1 MPQLPPPTPQTPSS
15 APGIPAPDHAVKAP
29 ADRETQAGESVLKM
43 TLIDCVVLALR
54 NNLDLQSTFLDR
66 IKQRLQLKVDET
78 MFQPRNFTLG
88 LQTSREA
95 PALTG
100 YGDRKTGMTSKTSV
114 TGGTW
119 TIPTGGMFTF
129 GWDNTAI
136 RQDVSSG
143 QTYSGTWSVTFAQS
157 LTPFIRGY
165 GLEIGTAPLKLVRIE
180 EQSNLQRLKRAII
193 TSINDAITNYR
204 NYVTAVRQLA
214 IARQSLEAARSTY
227 ETNKALVQAGKTAQA
242 ELVQAEYDI
251 ANQEG
256 SVEQAVATL
265 DSNRLTL
272 VQFLNLPLNT
282 RFEVEEEQANR
293 VPLPDYERAL
303 SLAME
308 KQPEYL
314 IAQNTFA
321 KSELNFKVIASARS
335 WDLSLT
341 SGVTGPGASG
351 DRIVDVWNRQA
362 ASGRAGWSTGL
373 NLTIPFLAFQQ
384 RADYLKAKV
393 TLDQDRLTLKKT
405 QIALEIDL
413 KNKLRT
419 VVANFRQWELMKQA
433 LVLAQKRY
441 ETELEKLA
449 VGRTSNFQLL
459 TFKNGLTTSQQSE
472 LSARITY
479 LGSLTTL
486 DSTLGTSLDTW
497 GITINPTDETPPLP
511 TEKPQPVANQPEG

>member
-1 MPQLPPPTPQTPSS
+1 MHQGSSPLPGG
-15 APGIPAPDHAVKAP
+15 PGASIGENAVKA
-29 ADRETQAGESVLKM
+29 QAAEEPQDGGAVRKM
-43 TLIDCVVLALR
+43 TLVDCVVLALR

-88 LQTSREA
+88 LSSSREA
-95 PALTG
+95 PALTD
-100 YGDRKTGMTSKTSV
+100 YGDRKTGITNKTTV

-119 TIPTGGMFTF
+119 TIPTGGSFTF

-136 RQDVSSG
+136 RQDVSKNVA
-143 QTYSGTWSVTFAQS
+143 YSGTWSVTFTQS
-157 LTPFIRGY
+157 LTAFIRGY
-165 GLEIGTAPLKLVRIE
+165 GMEIGMAPLKLVKIE
-180 EQSNLQRLKRAII
+180 EESNIQRLKRAII
-193 TSINDAITNYR
+193 GNINDAINNYR
-204 NYVTAVRQLA
+204 NYLTAVRQLA
-214 IARQSLEAARSTY
+214 IARQSLESAKSTY
-227 ETNKALVQAGKTAQA
+227 ETNKALVQAGKTARS
-242 ELVQAEYDI
+242 ELVQSEYDI
-251 ANQEG
+251 ATQES
-256 SVEQAVATL
+256 SVESAVATL

-282 RFEVEEEQANR
+282 QFEVEEEEASR
-293 VPLPDYERAL
+293 VPLPDFERAL

-314 IAQNTFA
+314 VAQNNFA
-321 KSELNFKVIASARS
+321 KSELSFKVIASARS
-335 WDLSLT
+335 WDFSLT
-341 SGVTGPGASG
+341 SGVTGPGATG

-373 NLTIPFLAFQQ
+373 NLTIPFLAFQKQ
-384 RADYLKAKV
+384 ADYLKAKI
-393 TLDQDRLTLKKT
+393 TLDQDRLNLRKT

-419 VVANFRQWELMKQA
+419 VVANYRQWELMKQA

-472 LSARITY
+472 LSARIAY

-486 DSTLGTSLDTW
+486 DSTLGTTLDTW
-497 GITINPTDETPPLP
+497 GITVKPGDETPPVP
-511 TEKPQPVANQPEG
+511 TEKPKPVANQPEG